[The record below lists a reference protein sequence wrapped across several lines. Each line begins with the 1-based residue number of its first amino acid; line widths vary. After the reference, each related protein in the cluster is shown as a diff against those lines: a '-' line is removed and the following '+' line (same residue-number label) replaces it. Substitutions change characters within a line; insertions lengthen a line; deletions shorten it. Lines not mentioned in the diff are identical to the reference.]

1 MDEGNGG
8 RPGKGWLDADNRAAM
23 GVLGAALHLGLVRP
37 RAALLVL
44 QLPHHLAALLRGDP
58 EAAGSIAGYV
68 LIVAA
73 LRWTYRP
80 LWPAARSTDGP
91 EGTGPAAGA
100 AADRGARAGEAGG
113 DETSPPAC

>member
-1 MDEGNGG
+1 
-8 RPGKGWLDADNRAAM
+8 WFA
-23 GVLGAALHLGLVRP
+23 LG
-37 RAALLVL
+37 AALLVL
-44 QLPHHLAALLRGDP
+44 QLPHQLAALLRGDP

-80 LWPAARSTDGP
+80 LWPAARSTDRP

-100 AADRGARAGEAGG
+100 AADRGTRAGEAGG
-113 DETSPPAC
+113 DETSTISCGVFSSLATGFGQAPLGWALDRWLVLT